1 MADSWFLFFALAFCV
16 APIAA
21 FAARPALWRHV
32 RRPALV
38 QRATVLAAA
47 FMVPANVYCALNAGA
62 SGTGPSPT
70 TCSVVVTANL
80 AILTGLV
87 LLCLV
92 NRIDPVATRHP
103 RRVLAIGAHPDD
115 IELGCAATL
124 AKLHDAGHEVHA
136 IVMTNGERGGDSSR
150 RAGEAGDGAKFV
162 GLTTERVLDLP
173 DTRLHE
179 HSAEMVAAIEAAI
192 DQYDPTLI
200 LTHSCNDLHQD
211 HCAVHLASLRA
222 ARQHAAVLCYE
233 SPSATEAFRPSVFV
247 DVEDYVDVK
256 VAAVAEHRDQR
267 DKPYMAPERV
277 RGLAVYRGAQAK
289 THAAEAFE
297 PVRLLATH
305 MEAL

>member
-1 MADSWFLFFALAFCV
+1 MATSTFLLLAVAFCL
-16 APIAA
+16 APVAA
-21 FAARPALWRHV
+21 FAARGALWRHI

-38 QRATVLAAA
+38 QRATVIAAA

-62 SGTGPSPT
+62 SGSGPSPT
-70 TCSVVVTANL
+70 TFSVVVTANL
-80 AILTGLV
+80 AVLTGLT
-87 LLCLV
+87 LLCLA
-92 NRIDPVATRHP
+92 NRIDVVATRHP

-115 IELGCAATL
+115 IELGCGATL
-124 AKLHDAGHEVHA
+124 AKLHDARHEVHA

-150 RAGEAGDGAKFV
+150 RTGEAGDGAKFV
-162 GLTTERVLDLP
+162 GLTSERVLDLP
-173 DTRLHE
+173 DTRLAE
-179 HSAEMVAAIEAAI
+179 HMAEMVAAIEAAI
-192 DQYDPTLI
+192 ERYEPDLI
-200 LTHSCNDLHQD
+200 LTHSGNDLHQD

-222 ARQHAAVLCYE
+222 ARNHAAVLCYE

-267 DKPYMAPERV
+267 DKPYMSAERV

-289 THAAEAFE
+289 THAAEGFE
-297 PVRLLATH
+297 PVRVLATH